1 MRAAWILALGII
13 VVMPAA
19 GAHAGTPAP
28 APSTTATPSASA
40 TGNPGEPTAAPSSAT
55 PTPSGAPA
63 AFTVSGRLVVDV
75 NGNGIADSADEAPRV
90 AFLNLVPW
98 STADRLLTPSADA
111 PSVVPLYS
119 APDGTFSFERIPAGS
134 YTLEIIWFGG
144 FVTKGASPAVPT
156 LFRAAFG
163 VTDKG
168 EIVVPSPLP
177 RSWPGSTE
185 PLVPDEP
192 VLGRIPDPILVMKID
207 NPNIDTIPVFDA
219 GPAGPPPVGHVDV
232 SAALQKRQ
240 QPEVHLPAT
249 GSQSSSDNAGRS
261 YLLLGIAAG
270 VLLSLAALLVRR
282 ARA

>member
-1 MRAAWILALGII
+1 
-13 VVMPAA
+13 
-19 GAHAGTPAP
+19 
-28 APSTTATPSASA
+28 
-40 TGNPGEPTAAPSSAT
+40 
-55 PTPSGAPA
+55 
-63 AFTVSGRLVVDV
+63 
-75 NGNGIADSADEAPRV
+75 
-90 AFLNLVPW
+90 
-98 STADRLLTPSADA
+98 
-111 PSVVPLYS
+111 
-119 APDGTFSFERIPAGS
+119 
-134 YTLEIIWFGG
+134 LEIIWFGG

-207 NPNIDTIPVFDA
+207 NPNIVTIPVFDA

-232 SAALQKRQ
+232 SAALRKRQ

-270 VLLSLAALLVRR
+270 SCSASQRCSFVERVPELGQRRCGRTCIGIRARSLAVCAHLRSFGG
-282 ARA
+282 